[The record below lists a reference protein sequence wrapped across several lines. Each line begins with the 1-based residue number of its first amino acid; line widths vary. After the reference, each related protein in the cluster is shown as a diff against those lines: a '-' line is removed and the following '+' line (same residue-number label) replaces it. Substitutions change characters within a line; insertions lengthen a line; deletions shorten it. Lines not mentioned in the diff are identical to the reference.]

1 MLNDKK
7 PATGPTA
14 TSDLIDAFDRNGL
27 FDRAPID
34 LMRWFFVAPWMFLA
48 VLPCR

>member
-1 MLNDKK
+1 MQQQETEML
-7 PATGPTA
+7 
-14 TSDLIDAFDRNGL
+14 DAFDRNGL

-34 LMRWFFVAPWMFLA
+34 LMRWFFVAPWMLLA